1 MSTILD
7 ALKRSEQERKQNKV
21 PTLSDMPAPA
31 ERSRWPMM
39 LFVLLVAVLLVVLVW
54 LLLSNKTSE
63 GKEQVVNI
71 NNESVEAEVQLGNGN
86 EPASSIKVDVISYA
100 QDASARFVIVNGKLF
115 REQEF
120 VKAGVKIESILE
132 ESVVFI
138 ERGKRVTRQP

>member
-31 ERSRWPMM
+31 ERSRWPM
-39 LFVLLVAVLLVVLVW
+39 VLIVVLVVILLAVLAW
-54 LLLSNKTSE
+54 LLLMNKSSE
-63 GKEQVVNI
+63 GEEQVVNI
-71 NNESVEAEVQLGNGN
+71 NNESVESEVQLASDNV
-86 EPASSIKVDVISYA
+86 PASSIKVDVISYA

-120 VKAGVKIESILE
+120 VKAGVKIESILQ